1 SDSGAPNVWET
12 AQGTVSWGSEDG
24 IPPGVYTSVSI
35 FIPWIQETMK
45 RLQPSAA
52 PGIAALAGSAPLWS
66 FGEAQT

>member
-1 SDSGAPNVWET
+1 SDSGAPDVWET

-45 RLQPSAA
+45 RLTYTKIRPQRTSHV
-52 PGIAALAGSAPLWS
+52 IRL
-66 FGEAQT
+66 